1 MVLIKK
7 IAKILLITVISAPV
21 LIFILN
27 YFLAQRLENYLKKE
41 LINRVWDATD
51 HFYTL
56 SFDDLSINLINGEL
70 KIEGLGLNPDPIT
83 FNQWK
88 STDSLPDIYLKAQ
101 IDIIDFK
108 GINLIW
114 HWNYKQLHFSTFDI
128 KTPVFEVSNAY
139 NSSNFEKKINNTSGK
154 TLYEL
159 VKPYMDIITVDTLN
173 LENASVSYN
182 VENPLTPIIYKL
194 NDVSFHAYGFRLDSL
209 SSKSGKLLYA
219 DNFDFTTN
227 RHQTLLV
234 NNEFSILT
242 DSITLNTRDSIIY
255 LANIHLLPQEKLWKE
270 TRKKPSNY
278 IDGQIKTVLV
288 DGIVFKRE
296 NFLNYLEANN
306 FNIYSPDIDVYNLAP
321 TKPAKTNA
329 PVISTDSLIQSLS
342 LYQLISPILHSVSV
356 KQISLEKTKAN
367 YSYAMNNTIETYH
380 LDNFDFYAYDFLVD
394 SLSEVTD
401 QFWYSK
407 YFTFE
412 ATGLK
417 AMLNA
422 RNHKVSVDRVNLN
435 TEKGIFHIENIQLNP
450 ISTQTM
456 HDYMKGSIKSVNL
469 EGLIYNNGISAK
481 LFKIESP
488 DIRYVK
494 AFSVNQSKDKDIKQP
509 EDQSQVDIQ
518 SMLNP
523 LLKYLS
529 IHDIK
534 INNADFYFS
543 DKNETDSATYKI
555 NGFNFFA
562 TNFLINEN
570 TVNRKD
576 NLFFEYKDFGFNFRD
591 FDNYILNN
599 QYRLS
604 ISNAVFS
611 AGKGLLL
618 EDVGL
623 IPQKKSNSYFSL
635 KAPLIEME
643 KPTWAVSMNNL
654 LFKMQSV
661 SLDRFKMENAVVG
674 FFQPAMSFEQKIDL
688 QLEGLHFNTDSQH
701 FDIRDIYFNTQ
712 NINIPIDN
720 GFYNLHIGSI
730 LFDKKELKAANILLQ
745 SPYTKLEF
753 AYKHPKHTDWLDISA
768 GSFLLKNI
776 DITSLLKNKTLIA
789 EKAVI
794 NKSIIQNF
802 KNRQIY
808 VPKKIIPMIY
818 ENIQKAPFRIDIK
831 SVDVNDMEVVYEELA
846 PKGTS
851 LGKLFFTHM
860 NGVFHDFTNIV
871 KQPDQYIRLEADG
884 KLMGKESFTGSWLL
898 PVDSLNDHFIL
909 NAHLPDFNLTALNEL
924 ITPLAPVQIASGKV
938 DDFTVSMSASSLG
951 ADINMHFLYN
961 NLTVNYVTEKE
972 GILKKN
978 GIYSTLMNSVI
989 RNNNP
994 RHKHS
999 EPHIVN
1005 ITNIKRDPYHSTFN
1019 YIWQIL
1025 RPAMGDAVGIS
1036 YTGQKIATGVAGF
1049 FNEIKSLFHPEKKE
1063 DTDDKKQGSDIM
1075 PEP

>member
-7 IAKILLITVISAPV
+7 ITKVLLITVVTAPV

-27 YFLAQRLENYLKKE
+27 YFLAHRLENYLEKE

-56 SFDDLSINLINGEL
+56 SFDDLSINLANGEL
-70 KIEGLGLNPDPIT
+70 KIIGLGFNPDSAT

-88 STDSLPDIYLKAQ
+88 STDSLPDIYLKAK
-101 IDIIDFK
+101 IDVIDFK

-114 HWNYKQLHFSTFDI
+114 HWNNKQLHFSTFDI
-128 KTPVFEVSNAY
+128 KKPVFEISNAY

-159 VKPYMDIITVDTLN
+159 VKPYIDVITVDILN
-173 LENASVSYN
+173 LENASVSYL

-242 DSITLNTRDSIIY
+242 DSITLSTRDSIIY
-255 LANIHLLPQEKLWKE
+255 LANIHLLPQEKLWEE

-278 IDGQIKTVLV
+278 VDGQIKKVLI
-288 DGIVFKRE
+288 DGIAFKRE

-306 FNIYSPDIDVYNLAP
+306 FSIYSPDIDIYNLAP
-321 TKPAKTNA
+321 AKPTKTDA

-342 LYQLISPILHSVSV
+342 LYQLISPILHRVSV
-356 KQISLEKTKAN
+356 NQISLEKTKAN

-394 SLSEVTD
+394 SLSEAAHR
-401 QFWYSK
+401 FWYSK
-407 YFTFE
+407 HFTFE
-412 ATGLK
+412 ATGLTAK
-417 AMLNA
+417 LNA
-422 RNHKVSVDRVNLN
+422 RNHKVSVDRVKLN
-435 TEKGIFHIENIQLNP
+435 TEKGIFNIENIQLNP
-450 ISTQTM
+450 ISTQTK
-456 HDYMKGSIKSVNL
+456 HDYMKGNIKSVNL
-469 EGLIYNNGISAK
+469 EGLIYNDGISAK
-481 LFKIESP
+481 SFKIESP

-494 AFSVNQSKDKDIKQP
+494 ASSVNQAKDKDMEQP
-509 EDQSQVDIQ
+509 GNQRLADIQ

-543 DKNETDSATYKI
+543 DKKETDSTTYKI

-562 TNFLINEN
+562 TDFLINKN

-576 NLFFEYKDFGFNFRD
+576 NLFFKYKDFGFNFRD

-599 QYRLS
+599 QYRLT
-604 ISNAVFS
+604 IKDAAFS
-611 AGKGLLL
+611 AAKGLYL

-623 IPQKKSNSYFSL
+623 IPQKKSNLSFSL
-635 KAPLIEME
+635 KVPLIEME

-661 SLDRFKMENAVVG
+661 SLERFKMENAIVG
-674 FFQPAMSFEQKIDL
+674 FYQPAMSFEQKINL
-688 QLEGLHFNTDSQH
+688 QLEGLYFNTDSQS
-701 FDIRDIYFNTQ
+701 FDIRDIGFNTQ

-730 LFDKKELKAANILLQ
+730 LFDKKELKVDTILLQ

-768 GSFLLKNI
+768 ENFLLKNI
-776 DITSLLKNKTLIA
+776 DLPSLLTNKTLIA

-808 VPKKIIPMIY
+808 VPERIIPMIY
-818 ENIQKAPFRIDIK
+818 ENIQKAPFRMDIK

-846 PKGTS
+846 PKGTT

-860 NGVFHDFTNIV
+860 NGVFYDFTNIV

-884 KLMGKESFTGSWLL
+884 KLMGKKSFTGTWLL

-909 NAHLPDFNLTALNEL
+909 KAHLPDFNLTALNEL
-924 ITPLAPVQIASGKV
+924 ITPLAPVQIASGNV
-938 DDFTVSMSASSLG
+938 DDFTVSISASSLA

-972 GILKKN
+972 DALKKN
-978 GIYSTLMNSVI
+978 KTYSMLMNSVI

-994 RHKHS
+994 RHRHS
-999 EPHIVN
+999 KPHNVN
-1005 ITNIKRDPYHSTFN
+1005 ITSIKRDPYHSTFN

-1049 FNEIKSLFHPEKKE
+1049 FDEIKSLFHPAKKE
-1063 DTDDKKQGSDIM
+1063 DKNNNRVGGK
-1075 PEP
+1075 